1 MGRFL
6 IDASLPRSAKE
17 IALALGHEAIDVR
30 DTELGTAGD
39 DQISIFVRE
48 NRLCI
53 LTRDRGFGN
62 LSVYRPEDHFGI
74 VVFHLPDQIKRD
86 DVLTAISLFLQKE
99 EVLAQLP
106 GCLVIVDLHQLRIRR
121 AGP

>member
-30 DTELGTAGD
+30 DSELGTAGD
-39 DQISIFVRE
+39 DQISIFARE

-62 LSVYRPEDHFGI
+62 LSATDR
-74 VVFHLPDQIKRD
+74 K
-86 DVLTAISLFLQKE
+86 TISESWSSIFPIGSS
-99 EVLAQLP
+99 AMTS
-106 GCLVIVDLHQLRIRR
+106 
-121 AGP
+121 